1 MINYTCRQAFIRLL
15 HPQTILQYY
24 HTYDIDPK
32 NIDREKLTEMGEVS
46 RVLIGYYNT
55 IWNNSMQQS
64 QNKDNGMSL
73 LETLLSDKNY
83 NVSQTALR
91 HAQSFF
97 TEGIEIN
104 K

>member
-46 RVLIGYYNT
+46 RVLIGYYNK
-55 IWNNSMQQS
+55 IVWGKEGSMT
-64 QNKDNGMSL
+64 L
-73 LETLLSDKNY
+73 LEELLSDTNY